1 MASIG
6 GIQSNASVNEM
17 SYSRPSSNLSED
29 QKNGIQSVLEKFD
42 SKNLTASD
50 AKKIVSEFTKL
61 GVQPSKELATV
72 MAASGFDAKQVGDL
86 ASGSAKRPTP
96 PPSSDNTSSNNDV
109 REQLRALIASINSNT
124 DSNSNVGLT
133 KDELKQFLQSASELL
148 GSTGNL
154 VDRTV

>member
-6 GIQSNASVNEM
+6 GIQLNASVNAM
-17 SYSRPSSNLSED
+17 SYSRPSSSLSVD

-72 MAASGFDAKQVGDL
+72 MAASGFDAKEVGDL
-86 ASGSAKRPTP
+86 ASGSAKRPPP

-154 VDRTV
+154 VDRTA

>member
-6 GIQSNASVNEM
+6 GIQSNASVNAM
-17 SYSRPSSNLSED
+17 SYSRPSSSLSVD

-50 AKKIVSEFTKL
+50 AKKIVSEFNKL

-86 ASGSAKRPTP
+86 ASGSAKRPP
-96 PPSSDNTSSNNDV
+96 PPPAVDTSDNDV
-109 REQLRALIASINSNT
+109 RDQLRALIASLNSNT
-124 DSNSNVGLT
+124 DSNSSVGLT